1 MIDDMDSFEEKIRDC
16 SENLA
21 SIELPEGHKA
31 RFRRR
36 LLNSRKA
43 AHRAVL
49 LRWSSSA
56 VAACLVIALSVLGAI
71 TYQQSGEPAQA
82 DNSQMVTPGYGIYVD
97 YMRKIENMTGQIA
110 DMGATM
116 SESDY
121 YMVNAA
127 IDNITSE
134 NVPLEEQL
142 PEEMDSNEREQVL
155 QNYYDC
161 KAHAVQ
167 RLVNYA
173 KDANKDN

>member
-97 YMRKIENMTGQIA
+97 YMFHPWLKVSVSLSISYGLKPSPSRTFSACISGVSLLKYVTLSLTSLISAISLA
-110 DMGATM
+110 Y
-116 SESDY
+116 SSD
-121 YMVNAA
+121 
-127 IDNITSE
+127 S
-134 NVPLEEQL
+134 
-142 PEEMDSNEREQVL
+142 
-155 QNYYDC
+155 
-161 KAHAVQ
+161 
-167 RLVNYA
+167 
-173 KDANKDN
+173 

>member
-1 MIDDMDSFEEKIRDC
+1 
-16 SENLA
+16 
-21 SIELPEGHKA
+21 
-31 RFRRR
+31 
-36 LLNSRKA
+36 
-43 AHRAVL
+43 
-49 LRWSSSA
+49 
-56 VAACLVIALSVLGAI
+56 
-71 TYQQSGEPAQA
+71 
-82 DNSQMVTPGYGIYVD
+82 
-97 YMRKIENMTGQIA
+97 MRKIENMTGQIA